1 MDAIQKSR
9 QSRRRTTA
17 LLLSLP
23 LAGVFG
29 TPRVRAAVD
38 VVAGPAAVFL
48 ADRRAVGLSVG
59 VIQAGRITSQHY
71 GTVSKDR
78 RRVADDRTIYP
89 IASLT
94 KTFTGLLLAQAQQAG
109 KLRLDDDIRRYLDG
123 TYPNLVFDGQPIRI
137 HHLVNHVSGLPN
149 LLPDSPEAAPDFPS
163 AVPFPD
169 RLRALAAVSTRA
181 GFYAALGTV
190 TLTAPPGTHFSY
202 SNAAAQ
208 LAGDI
213 LERVEG
219 LPFETLIRE
228 RIAMPRGMTDT
239 FITPTAEQALRF
251 VSGYEEDVPQPYFP
265 DTMQAAGALK
275 SSLADMLMYARS
287 QLAELDPAIR
297 LSHQPTDR
305 SGSYVAGLNW
315 QVFSRGSRRVIFQD
329 GSHPGFSCLLV
340 LHPESSIG
348 IVLLANEIDR
358 DAMDRLRVLANG
370 IATALDAEVLPV
382 P

>member
-1 MDAIQKSR
+1 MDAIHILR
-9 QSRRRTTA
+9 RSRRRTTA
-17 LLLSLP
+17 LILSLP
-23 LAGVFG
+23 LAGVFAA
-29 TPRVRAAVD
+29 PRVRAAAD
-38 VVAGPAAVFL
+38 AVAGPALAFM

-59 VIQAGRITSQHY
+59 VIQAGRSTSHHY
-71 GTVSKDR
+71 GTVSKKH

-109 KLRLDDDIRRYLDG
+109 KLKLDDDIRRYLDG
-123 TYPNLVFDGQPIRI
+123 AYPNLVFDGLPIRI

-149 LLPDSPEAAPDFPS
+149 LLPNSPEAAPDFPS
-163 AVPFPD
+163 AVPFPE
-169 RLRALAAVSTRA
+169 RLRALATASTRA

-190 TLTAPPGTHFSY
+190 TLTATPGTHFSY

-208 LAGDI
+208 LAGYI

-219 LPFETLIRE
+219 LPFETLVRE
-228 RIAMPRGMTDT
+228 RIAMPRGMIDT
-239 FITPTAEQALRF
+239 FVTPTAEQALRF
-251 VSGYEEDVPQPYFP
+251 VSGYEEDVEQPYFP
-265 DTMQAAGALK
+265 NTMQAAGALK
-275 SSLADMLMYARS
+275 SSLADMLAYARS
-287 QLAELDPAIR
+287 QLGERDPATR
-297 LSHQPTDR
+297 LSHQATDR
-305 SGSYVAGLNW
+305 AGSYVAGLNW

-329 GSHPGFSCLLV
+329 GSLPGFSCLFV
-340 LHPESSIG
+340 LHPDSGIG

-370 IATALDAEVLPV
+370 VGTALDPELLPV